1 MNPSKDSKGKNNN
14 YKNDQKII
22 MKIKKNNLAES

>member
-22 MKIKKNNLAES
+22 MKIKKNNFIG

>member
-1 MNPSKDSKGKNNN
+1 MNPSKEKKNKKNN